1 MSNKNWRES
10 YLRLHPKSAL
20 KNLEQPFVYHM
31 GRDELYEIDERAQD
45 FLLRCNGQS
54 LGKELT
60 TDVDFVEY
68 CLQEGII
75 EGHPQP
81 VPTTVAVDY
90 GLEPSLRYLELHLL
104 HKCNLNCRHCYLGP
118 SQPVEMPVEDA
129 VNITRQFSDNGGL
142 RLLISG
148 GEPLLYKYLKTYL
161 EHTQALKIRRVL
173 FTNGILIN
181 SQNISW
187 LDVDEIQF
195 SLDGWGKGHE
205 QLRGRGT
212 FEPTIQGI
220 HIANAEGI
228 PVSIS
233 TMIHRYNL
241 NEFDRIREFIEKIN
255 AIEWGVDVMCVSG
268 SLMKNRDLTVPY
280 ETAAQYLNYAF
291 GGGYH
296 GSSEGF
302 ACGRHL
308 ITVLPDK
315 QAVKCGFYTDRP
327 LGDARKSLKQC
338 WLNMSHIPLDQLEC
352 RGCVF
357 LEECRGGCR
366 FRAPHPLAPDPA
378 MCAFYGIS
386 RQDIFSNKA

>member
-1 MSNKNWRES
+1 MNNKNWQTS
-10 YLRLHPKSAL
+10 YLCLHSKAAL

-31 GRDELYEIDERAQD
+31 DRDELYEIDERARD
-45 FLLRCNGQS
+45 FLLRCTGES
-54 LGKELT
+54 LGKELA
-60 TDVDFVEY
+60 TDADFVEY
-68 CLQEGII
+68 CLNEGIL
-75 EGHPQP
+75 ERHEQP
-81 VPTTVAVDY
+81 APTPVTVDY
-90 GLEPSLRYLELHLL
+90 GLTPSLRYLELHLL

-118 SQPVEMPVEDA
+118 LEPIEMPIDHA
-129 VNITRQFSDNGGL
+129 VDITRQFSDSGGL

-148 GEPLLYKYLKTYL
+148 GEPLLYKDLKTYI
-161 EHTQALKIRRVL
+161 EQTQTLKIRRVL
-173 FTNGILIN
+173 FTNGTLIN
-181 SQNISW
+181 SRNIAW

-195 SLDGWGKGHE
+195 SLDGWKEGHE

-212 FEPTIQGI
+212 FESTLQGI
-220 HIANAEGI
+220 HMASDSGI
-228 PVSIS
+228 PISIS

-241 NEFDRIREFIEKIN
+241 NEFDRIRDFIEEIN
-255 AIEWGVDVMCVSG
+255 AVEWGIDVMCVSG

-280 ETAAQYLNYAF
+280 ETAVRYLKYAF

-302 ACGRHL
+302 TCGRHL
-308 ITVLPDK
+308 MTVLPDS
-315 QAVKCGFYTDRP
+315 QAVKCGFYADRP

-338 WLNMSHIPLDQLEC
+338 WLNMKHVPLDQLEC
-352 RGCVF
+352 NGCSA

-386 RQDIFSNKA
+386 R

>member
-1 MSNKNWRES
+1 MSNKNWHAS

-45 FLLRCNGQS
+45 FLLRCNGES
-54 LGKELT
+54 RGKELT
-60 TDVDFVEY
+60 TDANFVEY
-68 CLQEGII
+68 CLEEGIL
-75 EGHPQP
+75 EGHEQP
-81 VPTTVAVDY
+81 VPTTVTVDD
-90 GLEPSLRYLELHLL
+90 GLIPSLRYLELHLL

-118 SQPVEMPVEDA
+118 LQPIEMPVDSA
-129 VNITRQFSDNGGL
+129 VDITRQFSDIGGL

-148 GEPLLYKYLKTYL
+148 GEPLLYKDLKPYL
-161 EHTQALKIRRVL
+161 EQTRALKIRRVL
-173 FTNGILIN
+173 FTNGTLIN
-181 SQNISW
+181 SGNIDW

-195 SLDGWGKGHE
+195 SLDGWKKGHE
-205 QLRGRGT
+205 HLRGRGT
-212 FEPTIQGI
+212 FEPTLEGI
-220 HIANAEGI
+220 HMATAAGI

-233 TMIHRYNL
+233 TMIHQYNL
-241 NEFDRIREFIEKIN
+241 NEFERLRDFIEKIH

-268 SLMKNRDLTVPY
+268 SLMKNQDLTVPY
-280 ETAAQYLNYAF
+280 ETAARYLKYGF

-308 ITVLPDK
+308 MTVLPNR
-315 QAVKCGFYTDRP
+315 QAVKCGFYVDRSM
-327 LGDARKSLKQC
+327 GDAQKSLKHC
-338 WLNMSHIPLDQLEC
+338 WLNMNHVPLDQLEC
-352 RGCVF
+352 KGCAA

-386 RQDIFSNKA
+386 R

>member
-148 GEPLLYKYLKTYL
+148 GEPLLYKDLKTYL

-386 RQDIFSNKA
+386 R

>member
-1 MSNKNWRES
+1 MSNKNWHAS

-45 FLLRCNGQS
+45 FLLRCNGES
-54 LGKELT
+54 RGKELT
-60 TDVDFVEY
+60 TDANFVEY
-68 CLQEGII
+68 CLEEGIL
-75 EGHPQP
+75 EGHEQP
-81 VPTTVAVDY
+81 VPTTVTVDD
-90 GLEPSLRYLELHLL
+90 GLIPSLRYLELHLL

-118 SQPVEMPVEDA
+118 LQPIEMPVDSA
-129 VNITRQFSDNGGL
+129 VDITRQFSDIGGL

-148 GEPLLYKYLKTYL
+148 GEPLLYKDLKPYL
-161 EHTQALKIRRVL
+161 EQTRALKIRRVL
-173 FTNGILIN
+173 FTNGTLIN
-181 SQNISW
+181 SGNIDW

-195 SLDGWGKGHE
+195 SLDGWKKGHE
-205 QLRGRGT
+205 HLRGRGT
-212 FEPTIQGI
+212 FEPTLEGI
-220 HIANAEGI
+220 HMATAAGI

-233 TMIHRYNL
+233 TMIHQYNL
-241 NEFDRIREFIEKIN
+241 NEFERLRDFIEKIH

-268 SLMKNRDLTVPY
+268 SLMKNPDLTVPY
-280 ETAAQYLNYAF
+280 ETAARYLKYGF

-308 ITVLPDK
+308 MTVLPNR
-315 QAVKCGFYTDRP
+315 QAVKCGFYVDRSM
-327 LGDARKSLKQC
+327 GDAQKSLKHC
-338 WLNMSHIPLDQLEC
+338 WLNMNHVPLDQLEC
-352 RGCVF
+352 KGCAA

-386 RQDIFSNKA
+386 R

>member
-1 MSNKNWRES
+1 MSNKNWHAS

-45 FLLRCNGQS
+45 FLLRCNGES
-54 LGKELT
+54 RGKELT
-60 TDVDFVEY
+60 TDADFVEY
-68 CLQEGII
+68 CLEEGIL
-75 EGHPQP
+75 EGHEQP
-81 VPTTVAVDY
+81 VPATVTVND
-90 GLEPSLRYLELHLL
+90 GLTPSLRYLELHLL

-118 SQPVEMPVEDA
+118 LQPIEMPVDHA
-129 VNITRQFSDNGGL
+129 IDITRQFSDIGGL

-148 GEPLLYKYLKTYL
+148 GEPLLYKDLKTYL
-161 EHTQALKIRRVL
+161 EQTRALKIRRVL
-173 FTNGILIN
+173 FTNGTLIN
-181 SQNISW
+181 SGNISW

-195 SLDGWGKGHE
+195 SLDGWKKGHE
-205 QLRGRGT
+205 HLRGRGT
-212 FEPTIQGI
+212 FEPTLQGI
-220 HIANAEGI
+220 HLATAAGI

-233 TMIHRYNL
+233 TMIHQYNL
-241 NEFDRIREFIEKIN
+241 NEFERLRDFIEKIH

-268 SLMKNRDLTVPY
+268 SLMKNPHLTVPY
-280 ETAAQYLNYAF
+280 ETAARYLKYGF

-308 ITVLPDK
+308 MTVLPNR
-315 QAVKCGFYTDRP
+315 QAVKCGFYVDRS
-327 LGDARKSLKQC
+327 LGDAQKSLKHC
-338 WLNMSHIPLDQLEC
+338 WLNMNHVPLDQLEC
-352 RGCVF
+352 KGCSA

-386 RQDIFSNKA
+386 R

>member
-1 MSNKNWRES
+1 MNNKNWQTS
-10 YLRLHPKSAL
+10 YLCLHSKAAL

-31 GRDELYEIDERAQD
+31 GRDELYEIDERARD
-45 FLLRCNGQS
+45 FLLRCTGES
-54 LGKELT
+54 LGKELA
-60 TDVDFVEY
+60 TDAEFVEY
-68 CLQEGII
+68 CLDEGIL
-75 EGHPQP
+75 ERHEQP
-81 VPTTVAVDY
+81 APTPITVDY
-90 GLEPSLRYLELHLL
+90 GLTPSLRYLELHLL

-118 SQPVEMPVEDA
+118 LEPIEMPIDHA
-129 VNITRQFSDNGGL
+129 VDITRQFSDSGGL

-148 GEPLLYKYLKTYL
+148 GEPLLYKDLKTYI
-161 EHTQALKIRRVL
+161 EQTQTLKIRRVL
-173 FTNGILIN
+173 FTNGTLIN
-181 SQNISW
+181 SRNIAW

-195 SLDGWGKGHE
+195 SLDGWKEGHE

-212 FEPTIQGI
+212 FESTLQGI
-220 HIANAEGI
+220 HMASDSGI
-228 PVSIS
+228 PISIS

-241 NEFDRIREFIEKIN
+241 NEFDRIRDFIEEIN
-255 AIEWGVDVMCVSG
+255 AVEWGIDVMCVSG

-280 ETAAQYLNYAF
+280 ETAVRYLKYAF

-302 ACGRHL
+302 TCGRHL
-308 ITVLPDK
+308 MTVLPDS
-315 QAVKCGFYTDRP
+315 QAVKCGFYADRP

-338 WLNMSHIPLDQLEC
+338 WLNMKHVPLDQLEC
-352 RGCVF
+352 NGCSA

-386 RQDIFSNKA
+386 R

>member
-1 MSNKNWRES
+1 MSNKNWHAS

-45 FLLRCNGQS
+45 FLLRCNGES
-54 LGKELT
+54 RGKELT
-60 TDVDFVEY
+60 ADADFVEY
-68 CLQEGII
+68 CLEEGIL
-75 EGHPQP
+75 EGHEQP
-81 VPTTVAVDY
+81 VPTTVTVDD
-90 GLEPSLRYLELHLL
+90 GLIPSLRYLELHLL
-104 HKCNLNCRHCYLGP
+104 HKCNLHCRHCYLGP
-118 SQPVEMPVEDA
+118 LQPIEMPVDSA
-129 VNITRQFSDNGGL
+129 VDITRQFSDTGGL

-148 GEPLLYKYLKTYL
+148 GEPLLYKDLKTYL
-161 EHTQALKIRRVL
+161 EQTRSLKIRRVL
-173 FTNGILIN
+173 FTNGTLIN
-181 SQNISW
+181 SGNISW

-195 SLDGWGKGHE
+195 SLDGWEKGHE
-205 QLRGRGT
+205 HLRGRGT
-212 FEPTIQGI
+212 FEPTLQGI
-220 HIANAEGI
+220 HLATAAGI

-233 TMIHRYNL
+233 TMIHQYNL
-241 NEFDRIREFIEKIN
+241 NEFERLRDFIEKIH

-268 SLMKNRDLTVPY
+268 SLMKNPDLTVPY
-280 ETAAQYLNYAF
+280 ETAARYLKYGF

-308 ITVLPDK
+308 MTVLPDG
-315 QAVKCGFYTDRP
+315 QAVKCGFYVDRS
-327 LGDARKSLKQC
+327 LGDAQKSLKHC
-338 WLNMSHIPLDQLEC
+338 WLNMNHVPLDQLEC
-352 RGCVF
+352 KGCSA

-386 RQDIFSNKA
+386 R

>member
-1 MSNKNWRES
+1 MNNKNWQTS
-10 YLRLHPKSAL
+10 YLCFHSKSAL

-31 GRDELYEIDERAQD
+31 GRDELYEIDERTLD
-45 FLLRCNGQS
+45 FLLRCTGES

-60 TDVDFVEY
+60 TDADFVEY
-68 CLQEGII
+68 CLDEGIL
-75 EGHPQP
+75 ERHEQP
-81 VPTTVAVDY
+81 APTPVTVDY
-90 GLEPSLRYLELHLL
+90 GLTPSLRYLELHLL

-118 SQPVEMPVEDA
+118 LEQIEMPIDHA
-129 VNITRQFSDNGGL
+129 VDITRQFCDSGGL

-148 GEPLLYKYLKTYL
+148 GEPLLYKDLRTYI
-161 EHTQALKIRRVL
+161 EQTQTLKIRRVL
-173 FTNGILIN
+173 FTNGTLIN
-181 SQNISW
+181 SRNIAW

-195 SLDGWGKGHE
+195 SLDGWKEGHE

-212 FEPTIQGI
+212 FESTLEGI
-220 HIANAEGI
+220 HMASDSGI
-228 PVSIS
+228 PISIS

-241 NEFDRIREFIEKIN
+241 NEFDRIRDFIEEIN
-255 AIEWGVDVMCVSG
+255 AVEWGIDVMCVSG
-268 SLMKNRDLTVPY
+268 SLTKNRDLTVPY
-280 ETAAQYLNYAF
+280 ETAVRYLKYAF

-308 ITVLPDK
+308 MTVLPDSR
-315 QAVKCGFYTDRP
+315 AVKCGFYADRP

-338 WLNMSHIPLDQLEC
+338 WLNMKHVPLDQLEC
-352 RGCVF
+352 NGCSA

-378 MCAFYGIS
+378 MCAFYDIS
-386 RQDIFSNKA
+386 R

>member
-1 MSNKNWRES
+1 MNNKNWQTS
-10 YLRLHPKSAL
+10 YLCLHSKAAL

-31 GRDELYEIDERAQD
+31 SRDELYEIDERARD
-45 FLLRCNGQS
+45 FLLRCTGES

-60 TDVDFVEY
+60 TDADFVEY
-68 CLQEGII
+68 CLDEGIL
-75 EGHPQP
+75 ERHEKPAPTP
-81 VPTTVAVDY
+81 VTVDY
-90 GLEPSLRYLELHLL
+90 GLTPSLRYLELHLL

-118 SQPVEMPVEDA
+118 LEPIEMPIDHA
-129 VNITRQFSDNGGL
+129 VDITRQFSDSGGL

-148 GEPLLYKYLKTYL
+148 GEPLLYKDLRTYI
-161 EHTQALKIRRVL
+161 EQTQTLKIRRVL
-173 FTNGILIN
+173 FTNGTLIN
-181 SQNISW
+181 SRNIAW

-195 SLDGWGKGHE
+195 SLDGWKEGHE

-212 FEPTIQGI
+212 FESTLEGI
-220 HIANAEGI
+220 HMASDSGI
-228 PVSIS
+228 PISIS

-241 NEFDRIREFIEKIN
+241 NEFDRIRDFIEEIN
-255 AIEWGVDVMCVSG
+255 AVEWGIDVMCVSG
-268 SLMKNRDLTVPY
+268 SLMKNRDLTVSY
-280 ETAAQYLNYAF
+280 KTAVRYLKYAF

-308 ITVLPDK
+308 MTVLPDS
-315 QAVKCGFYTDRP
+315 QAVKCGFYADRP

-338 WLNMSHIPLDQLEC
+338 WLNMKHVPLDQLEC
-352 RGCVF
+352 NGCSA

-378 MCAFYGIS
+378 MCAFYDIS
-386 RQDIFSNKA
+386 R

>member
-1 MSNKNWRES
+1 MNNKNWQTS
-10 YLRLHPKSAL
+10 YLCLHSKAAL
-20 KNLEQPFVYHM
+20 KNLEQPFIYHM
-31 GRDELYEIDERAQD
+31 GRDELYEIDERARD
-45 FLLRCNGQS
+45 FLLRCTGEL

-60 TDVDFVEY
+60 IDGDFVEY
-68 CLQEGII
+68 CLDEGIL
-75 EGHPQP
+75 ERHEQP
-81 VPTTVAVDY
+81 APTPVTVDY
-90 GLEPSLRYLELHLL
+90 GLTPSLRYLELHLL

-118 SQPVEMPVEDA
+118 LEPIEMPIDHA
-129 VNITRQFSDNGGL
+129 VDITRQFSDNGGL

-148 GEPLLYKYLKTYL
+148 GEPLLYKDLRTYI
-161 EHTQALKIRRVL
+161 EQTQTLKIRRVL
-173 FTNGILIN
+173 FTNGTLIN
-181 SQNISW
+181 SRNIVR

-195 SLDGWGKGHE
+195 SLDGWKEGHE

-212 FEPTIQGI
+212 FESTLEGI
-220 HIANAEGI
+220 HMASDSGI
-228 PVSIS
+228 PISIS

-241 NEFDRIREFIEKIN
+241 NEFDRIRDFIEEIN
-255 AIEWGVDVMCVSG
+255 AVEWGIDVMCVSG

-280 ETAAQYLNYAF
+280 ETAVRYLKYAF

-308 ITVLPDK
+308 MTVLPDSR
-315 QAVKCGFYTDRP
+315 AVKCGFYSDRP

-338 WLNMSHIPLDQLEC
+338 WLNMKHVPLDQLEC
-352 RGCVF
+352 NGCSA

-378 MCAFYGIS
+378 MCAFYDIS
-386 RQDIFSNKA
+386 R

>member
-1 MSNKNWRES
+1 MSNKNWHAS

-45 FLLRCNGQS
+45 FLLRCNGES
-54 LGKELT
+54 RGKELT
-60 TDVDFVEY
+60 TDADFVEY
-68 CLQEGII
+68 CLEEGIL
-75 EGHPQP
+75 EGHEQP
-81 VPTTVAVDY
+81 VPTTVTVDD
-90 GLEPSLRYLELHLL
+90 GLIPSLRYLELHLL
-104 HKCNLNCRHCYLGP
+104 HKCNLNCRHCYLEP
-118 SQPVEMPVEDA
+118 LQPIEMPVDSA
-129 VNITRQFSDNGGL
+129 VDITRQFSDTGGL

-148 GEPLLYKYLKTYL
+148 GEPLLYKDLKTYL
-161 EHTQALKIRRVL
+161 EQTRALKIRRVL
-173 FTNGILIN
+173 FTNGTLIN
-181 SQNISW
+181 SGNISW

-195 SLDGWGKGHE
+195 SLDGWKKGHE
-205 QLRGRGT
+205 HLRGRGT
-212 FEPTIQGI
+212 FEPTLQGI
-220 HIANAEGI
+220 HLATAAGI

-233 TMIHRYNL
+233 TMIHQYNL
-241 NEFDRIREFIEKIN
+241 NEFERLRDFIEKIH

-268 SLMKNRDLTVPY
+268 SLMKNPDLTVPY
-280 ETAAQYLNYAF
+280 ETAARYLKYGF

-308 ITVLPDK
+308 MTVLPNR
-315 QAVKCGFYTDRP
+315 QAVKCGFYVDRS
-327 LGDARKSLKQC
+327 LGDSQKSLKHC
-338 WLNMSHIPLDQLEC
+338 WLNMNHVPLDQLEC
-352 RGCVF
+352 KGCAA

-386 RQDIFSNKA
+386 R

>member
-1 MSNKNWRES
+1 MSNKNWHAS

-45 FLLRCNGQS
+45 FLLRCNGES
-54 LGKELT
+54 RGKELT
-60 TDVDFVEY
+60 TDADFVEY
-68 CLQEGII
+68 CLEEGIL
-75 EGHPQP
+75 EGHEQP
-81 VPTTVAVDY
+81 VPTTVTVDD
-90 GLEPSLRYLELHLL
+90 GLIPSLRYLELHLL
-104 HKCNLNCRHCYLGP
+104 HKCNLNCRHCYLEP
-118 SQPVEMPVEDA
+118 LQPIEMPVDSA
-129 VNITRQFSDNGGL
+129 VDITRQFSDTGGL

-148 GEPLLYKYLKTYL
+148 GEPLLYKDLKTYL
-161 EHTQALKIRRVL
+161 EQTRALKIRRVL
-173 FTNGILIN
+173 FTNGTLIN
-181 SQNISW
+181 SGNISW

-195 SLDGWGKGHE
+195 SLDGWKKGHE
-205 QLRGRGT
+205 HLRGRGT
-212 FEPTIQGI
+212 FEPTLQGI
-220 HIANAEGI
+220 HLATAAGI

-233 TMIHRYNL
+233 TMIHQYNL
-241 NEFDRIREFIEKIN
+241 NEFERLRDFIEKIH

-268 SLMKNRDLTVPY
+268 SLMKNPDLTVPY
-280 ETAAQYLNYAF
+280 ETAARYLKYGF

-308 ITVLPDK
+308 MTVLPNR
-315 QAVKCGFYTDRP
+315 QAVKCGFYVDRS
-327 LGDARKSLKQC
+327 LGDAQKSLKHC
-338 WLNMSHIPLDQLEC
+338 WLNMNHVPLDQLEC
-352 RGCVF
+352 KGCAA

-386 RQDIFSNKA
+386 R

>member
-1 MSNKNWRES
+1 MNNKNWQTS
-10 YLRLHPKSAL
+10 YLCLHSKAAL

-31 GRDELYEIDERAQD
+31 SRDELYEIDERARD
-45 FLLRCNGQS
+45 FLLRCTGES

-60 TDVDFVEY
+60 TDADFVEY
-68 CLQEGII
+68 YLDEGIL
-75 EGHPQP
+75 ERHEKPAPTP
-81 VPTTVAVDY
+81 VTVDY
-90 GLEPSLRYLELHLL
+90 GLTPSLRYLELHLL

-118 SQPVEMPVEDA
+118 LEPIEMPIDHA
-129 VNITRQFSDNGGL
+129 VDITRQFSDSGGL

-148 GEPLLYKYLKTYL
+148 GEPLLYKDLRTYI
-161 EHTQALKIRRVL
+161 EQTQTLKIRRVL
-173 FTNGILIN
+173 FTNGTLIN
-181 SQNISW
+181 SRNIAW

-195 SLDGWGKGHE
+195 SLDGWKEGHE

-212 FEPTIQGI
+212 FESTLQGI
-220 HIANAEGI
+220 HMASDSGI
-228 PVSIS
+228 PISIS

-241 NEFDRIREFIEKIN
+241 NEFDRIRDFIEEIN
-255 AIEWGVDVMCVSG
+255 AVEWGIDVMCVSG
-268 SLMKNRDLTVPY
+268 SLTKNRDLTVPY
-280 ETAAQYLNYAF
+280 ETAVRYLKYAF

-308 ITVLPDK
+308 MTVLPDSR
-315 QAVKCGFYTDRP
+315 AVKCGFYADRP

-338 WLNMSHIPLDQLEC
+338 WLNMKHVPLDQLEC
-352 RGCVF
+352 NGCSA

-386 RQDIFSNKA
+386 R

>member
-1 MSNKNWRES
+1 MSNKNWYAS

-45 FLLRCNGQS
+45 FLLRCNGES
-54 LGKELT
+54 RGKELT
-60 TDVDFVEY
+60 TDANFVEY
-68 CLQEGII
+68 CLEEGIL
-75 EGHPQP
+75 EGHEQP
-81 VPTTVAVDY
+81 VPTTVTVDD
-90 GLEPSLRYLELHLL
+90 GLIPSLRYLELHLL

-118 SQPVEMPVEDA
+118 LQPIEMPVDSA
-129 VNITRQFSDNGGL
+129 VDITRQFSDIGGL

-148 GEPLLYKYLKTYL
+148 GEPLLYKDLKPYL
-161 EHTQALKIRRVL
+161 EQTRALKIRRVL
-173 FTNGILIN
+173 FTNGTLIN
-181 SQNISW
+181 SGNIDW

-195 SLDGWGKGHE
+195 SLDGWKKGHE
-205 QLRGRGT
+205 HLRGRGT
-212 FEPTIQGI
+212 FEPTLEGI
-220 HIANAEGI
+220 HMATAAGI

-233 TMIHRYNL
+233 TMIHQYNL
-241 NEFDRIREFIEKIN
+241 NEFERLRDFIEKIH

-268 SLMKNRDLTVPY
+268 SLMKNPDLTVPY
-280 ETAAQYLNYAF
+280 ETAARYLKYGF

-308 ITVLPDK
+308 MTVLPNR
-315 QAVKCGFYTDRP
+315 QAVKCGFYVDRSM
-327 LGDARKSLKQC
+327 GDAQKSLKHC
-338 WLNMSHIPLDQLEC
+338 WLNMNHVPLDQLEC
-352 RGCVF
+352 KGCAA

-386 RQDIFSNKA
+386 R

>member
-1 MSNKNWRES
+1 MNNKNWQTS
-10 YLRLHPKSAL
+10 YLCLHSKAAL

-31 GRDELYEIDERAQD
+31 DRDELYEIDERARD
-45 FLLRCNGQS
+45 FLLRCTGES

-60 TDVDFVEY
+60 TDADFVEY
-68 CLQEGII
+68 CLDEGIL
-75 EGHPQP
+75 ERHEQP
-81 VPTTVAVDY
+81 APTPVTVDY
-90 GLEPSLRYLELHLL
+90 GLTPSLRYLELHLL

-118 SQPVEMPVEDA
+118 LEPIEMPIDHA
-129 VNITRQFSDNGGL
+129 VDITRQFSDSGGL

-148 GEPLLYKYLKTYL
+148 GEPLLYKDLKTYI
-161 EHTQALKIRRVL
+161 EQTQTLKIRLVL
-173 FTNGILIN
+173 FTNGTLIN
-181 SQNISW
+181 SRNIAW

-195 SLDGWGKGHE
+195 SLDGWKEGHE

-212 FEPTIQGI
+212 FESTLQGI
-220 HIANAEGI
+220 HMASDSGI
-228 PVSIS
+228 PISIS

-241 NEFDRIREFIEKIN
+241 NEFDRIRDFIEEIN
-255 AIEWGVDVMCVSG
+255 AVEWGIDVMCVSG

-280 ETAAQYLNYAF
+280 ETAVRYLKYAF

-302 ACGRHL
+302 TCGRHL
-308 ITVLPDK
+308 MTVLPDS
-315 QAVKCGFYTDRP
+315 QAVKCGFYADRP

-338 WLNMSHIPLDQLEC
+338 WLNMKHVPLDQLEC
-352 RGCVF
+352 NGCSA

-386 RQDIFSNKA
+386 R

>member
-1 MSNKNWRES
+1 MSNKNWHAS

-45 FLLRCNGQS
+45 FLLRCNGES
-54 LGKELT
+54 RGKELT
-60 TDVDFVEY
+60 TDADFVEY
-68 CLQEGII
+68 CLEEGIL
-75 EGHPQP
+75 EGHEQP
-81 VPTTVAVDY
+81 VPTTVTVDD
-90 GLEPSLRYLELHLL
+90 GLIPSLRYLELHLL
-104 HKCNLNCRHCYLGP
+104 HKCNLNCRHCYLEP
-118 SQPVEMPVEDA
+118 LQPIEMPVDSA
-129 VNITRQFSDNGGL
+129 VDITRQFSDTGGL

-148 GEPLLYKYLKTYL
+148 GEPLLYKDLKTYL
-161 EHTQALKIRRVL
+161 EQTRALKIRRVL
-173 FTNGILIN
+173 FTNGTLIN
-181 SQNISW
+181 SGNISW

-195 SLDGWGKGHE
+195 SLDGWKKGHE
-205 QLRGRGT
+205 HLRGRGT
-212 FEPTIQGI
+212 FEPTLQGI
-220 HIANAEGI
+220 HLATAAGI

-233 TMIHRYNL
+233 TMIHQYNL
-241 NEFDRIREFIEKIN
+241 NEFERLRDFIEKIH

-268 SLMKNRDLTVPY
+268 SLMKNPDLTVPY
-280 ETAAQYLNYAF
+280 ETAARYLKYGF

-308 ITVLPDK
+308 MTVLPNR
-315 QAVKCGFYTDRP
+315 QAVKCGFYVDRS
-327 LGDARKSLKQC
+327 LGDAQKSLKHC
-338 WLNMSHIPLDQLEC
+338 WLNMNHVPLDQLEC
-352 RGCVF
+352 KGCSA

-386 RQDIFSNKA
+386 R